1 MNFLSFQFTSLRSR
15 DASSSSPRCSL
26 FLDLQRKNGHALT
39 PCCPHFP
46 VPPRAAASCSLCNP
60 FKATAAARPAT
71 AFTTNRSKINHR
83 ARRRDGDGEKAVD
96 VSSLG
101 KLVSGALP
109 YSAKVMVGKV
119 APMQPRRHSGRAA
132 FRRV

>member
-26 FLDLQRKNGHALT
+26 FLDLQRKNGHPAAHT
-39 PCCPHFP
+39 SQFPP
-46 VPPRAAASCSLCNP
+46 VPSRRAPCVILL
-60 FKATAAARPAT
+60 RPPLLP
-71 AFTTNRSKINHR
+71 
-83 ARRRDGDGEKAVD
+83 ARRRRSQQIKNQPEGKKKNGDGEKAVD

-119 APMQPRRHSGRAA
+119 APMQARLHSGRAA
-132 FRRV
+132 FRRVRY